1 MSDKNLLLIIFLAIV
16 SLFMI
21 SCKEEIVGVKNKNQA
36 PETSVSLYPDSVI
49 IPQQTRLLVSWWG
62 DDPDGII
69 RGFYFKWN
77 DEPWQF
83 TAGNDSL
90 FSLKIGAN
98 DTTFRFNIS
107 AADAEGNGKY
117 DNQIFQNGIN
127 FGPEP
132 FVDKNGNG
140 IWDNNEKYYDIGL
153 IDATPA
159 EFLFPLKNSAPT
171 IQWNELSFLPDTSF
185 PVMSFGWIAD
195 DIDGVESILKINIAL
210 NDTLNPA
217 NTISLDGR
225 VRTITVRTNEFTSQN
240 PLMEILIEGQ
250 ENNINPE
257 KLPGLL
263 FNDLN
268 YFYVQAEDISGA
280 KSRFIK
286 LPGNDPND
294 YWYVKKPVSNFLV
307 IDDYAAPDNANV
319 AAFYAAMFD
328 SLGLSGSYDVYSDL
342 DSIPFKN
349 VTFLETI
356 KLFDYLFWYSDNNP
370 SIDLAS
376 FSTQKYLS
384 QGGKVAF
391 SMQFP
396 QTVDPVELQ
405 SFIPIISDSIGLK
418 VSLLPGTNVVS
429 DTTDPLYPNLKLTIN
444 VFRVKSFYLN
454 ELVANPI
461 YYYLN
466 GELPGFAGFTNIGL
480 TEFFIALPLD
490 KCNGSGNVKALLQK
504 VFFVDFGIT
513 R

>member
-132 FVDKNGNG
+132 FIDKNGNG

-217 NTISLDGR
+217 NIISLDGR

-286 LPGNDPND
+286 LPGDDPND

-307 IDDYAAPDNANV
+307 IDDYA
-319 AAFYAAMFD
+319 
-328 SLGLSGSYDVYSDL
+328 
-342 DSIPFKN
+342 
-349 VTFLETI
+349 
-356 KLFDYLFWYSDNNP
+356 
-370 SIDLAS
+370 
-376 FSTQKYLS
+376 KYLS